1 MGRVVSEMLL
11 MGKDTGIRRSARAR
25 RQTGFGS
32 RRTCAAMTVPLV
44 SQYTLDLA
52 AMVIVFLTLVA
63 IPVAFIW
70 DKWRKK

>member
-1 MGRVVSEMLL
+1 
-11 MGKDTGIRRSARAR
+11 
-25 RQTGFGS
+25 
-32 RRTCAAMTVPLV
+32 MTAPLV

-70 DKWRKK
+70 DKWRKKK